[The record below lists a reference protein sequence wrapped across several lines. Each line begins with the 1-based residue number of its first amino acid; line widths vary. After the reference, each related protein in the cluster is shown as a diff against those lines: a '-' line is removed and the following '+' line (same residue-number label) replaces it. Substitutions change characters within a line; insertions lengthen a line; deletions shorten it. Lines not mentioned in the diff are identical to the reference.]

1 MDWTAAI
8 DGYCE
13 RLTPGLWAEPLNLVS
28 NAAFLIAATW
38 CWRRADGLV
47 LPRALAALLF
57 VIGIGSALFHSFATI
72 WASAADVIPIAV
84 FILAYVYAANRAYL
98 GWPVWASALGA
109 AGFVPWALLLTPV
122 FTALPF
128 LSVSAFYWPVPLL
141 IAVYAAWL
149 WRRWPMVG
157 RGMALGAAL
166 LCLSLV
172 FRSLDEMLCAGWP
185 IGTHFAWHTLNGV
198 LLGWM
203 IELIRRA
210 LLAGPPRAR

>member
-13 RLTPGLWAEPLNLVS
+13 RLAPGLWAEPLNLVS
-28 NAAFLIAATW
+28 NAAFLIAAIW
-38 CWRRADGLV
+38 CWGRAGGLV

-57 VIGIGSALFHSFATI
+57 AIGIGSALFHSFATI

-98 GWPVWASALGA
+98 LWPVWASALGA

-122 FTALPF
+122 FAALPF

-172 FRSLDEMLCAGWP
+172 FRSLDGTLCASWP